1 MTKLKKVTIN
11 KYKCI
16 ETEQSFDVEDDIT
29 VLVGKNESGK
39 TAILE
44 AITKSNPYADKDFKY
59 DITHDYPRRGQQQFK
74 KNGEDVTVFRSKFTI
89 PEELVECIGRE
100 IGPGTLRERTV
111 TQLRAY
117 RQQNAV
123 YESID
128 LDIASFWEFKFAQFE
143 IEDEQLKTLVRR
155 QTPYAEFMS
164 HFDGY
169 TEKENEN
176 ALLDEINEYFDDGWM
191 TDDSIANHLVFKYLH
206 PQMPKYLYYDEYH
219 QLPTEIDLRELQNDQ
234 SDRKD
239 LKTARALFA
248 LAELDLQAIL
258 GEDDEASVSAQESA
272 SHKVTSILRKYWK
285 TNPNLRVKFHVPPQ
299 RNVHGN
305 LVVKIRVSSNADGMT
320 LPLNSRSRGFQWF
333 FSFFVWFSKIQE
345 DKGNQYILLL
355 DEPGLNLHASAQR
368 DLLEF
373 IEDLAKDYQ
382 IIYTTHSPFMIDSD
396 KLHRVRTVFEDRR
409 GTRISESTQ
418 EKDSDTLF
426 PLQAALGYDIAQNL
440 FISKSN
446 LLVEGVTDVMYL
458 QTVSSILQRNG
469 RTALRDNI
477 TIVPVGG
484 AGKLAS
490 FVSLLH
496 GQKLNFA
503 CLLDSLAHQGLQ
515 KKVENL
521 VDNRLI
527 EKSNIRF
534 FHEFIGSGDSK
545 ADIED
550 MFEKGEYLSLFNA
563 QFSEYD
569 DIAESQLNPEVRRI
583 VKQIEEV
590 IGGKF
595 DHYWPAY
602 ELSTRAADESFLSDA
617 TLTRFENLFKKIN
630 GLIKR

>member
-1 MTKLKKVTIN
+1 MITLREVTIN
-11 KYKCI
+11 KYKSI
-16 ETEQSFDVEDDIT
+16 ETKQSFEVEPDIT

-44 AITKSNPYADKDFKY
+44 ALTKSNPYVEDEHKF
-59 DITHDYPRRGQQQFK
+59 DITTDYPREEQQGFMQSK
-74 KNGEDVTVFRSKFTI
+74 KDITVISSRFALAHEVIKRIQQDFGPRTFSTDEVVLERRYREPSPTYSVPEIDEARFWQNVLRRFRISDAAFEKKIRSVNSSDEYDSLYNQIEDVKQRKALEYVNRVFRKSW
-89 PEELVECIGRE
+89 PAGRSLQDY
-100 IGPGTLRERTV
+100 IVRNWVL
-111 TQLRAY
+111 Q
-117 RQQNAV
+117 
-123 YESID
+123 
-128 LDIASFWEFKFAQFE
+128 SF
-143 IEDEQLKTLVRR
+143 
-155 QTPYAEFMS
+155 
-164 HFDGY
+164 
-169 TEKENEN
+169 
-176 ALLDEINEYFDDGWM
+176 
-191 TDDSIANHLVFKYLH
+191 
-206 PQMPKYLYYDEYH
+206 PKYLYYDEYH
-219 QLPTEIDLRELQNDQ
+219 QLPTEIDLHELQNDQ

-239 LKTARALFA
+239 LKTARALFD

-272 SHKVTSILRKYWK
+272 SHKVSSILRKYWQ

-320 LPLNSRSRGFQWF
+320 MPLNSRSRGFQWF

-396 KLHRVRTVFEDRR
+396 KLHRVRTIFEDRR

-458 QTVSSILQRNG
+458 QTVSSVLKRKG
-469 RTALRDNI
+469 RTTLRDSI

-503 CLLDSLAHQGLQ
+503 CLLDSFAHQGLQ

-521 VDNRLI
+521 VDERLI
-527 EKSNIRF
+527 AKSNIRF
-534 FHEFIGSGDSK
+534 FHEFIDNDDST

-550 MFEKGEYLSLFNA
+550 MFEKAEYLTLFNA

-569 DIAESQLNPEVRRI
+569 DIAEPDLDTEESRI

-590 IGGKF
+590 IDGKF